1 MDARSIELLDQLIA
15 DHLDRLTAQLPA
27 AGGAPGGEA
36 VRLVGRLLE
45 RFRSE
50 RATIVGALADAA
62 PEERYLLARRL
73 ERLFIDLKIFQPHL
87 TPFVRDASAESGR
100 LGLQVVIESLVRV
113 LLPKGADPVLHLEE
127 RHLYAT
133 MDLARSL
140 RSLWDK
146 LPSAGADDTLW
157 EWDSGP
163 PVVFFVPDL
172 DPDNAMYLPILAH
185 EVGHQAVW
193 QSNLGDKVMAACAN
207 DLQPLFDVALASGEG
222 LQAHPLRR
230 QLRLWVDEIIC
241 DALAT
246 VLCGPGFLFAATAFL
261 PVSST
266 GTVESTHPFPP
277 ERVRLTME
285 LLRNLGWGDVLR
297 QEVPNV
303 AEWVDTASE
312 RNLAESAQEK
322 FLLEALDVAAP
333 HVQTV
338 ALHHLSGAGLDPTHF
353 ACLLPEL
360 RLLLEKGVPPAQVAG
375 RPVAHWN
382 IVAAAWFHRISTGGD
397 SPRAVAQGAVDAL
410 TNGRVLKAIEL
421 VRIVQLWEEEGGQDA
436 GT

>member
-1 MDARSIELLDQLIA
+1 MDARSVELLDQLIA
-15 DHLDRLTAQLPA
+15 DHLDRLTDQLPA
-27 AGGAPGGEA
+27 AGSAPGGEA
-36 VRLVGRLLE
+36 VRLVGRLIE

-50 RATIVGALADAA
+50 RAAILAELTVAT
-62 PEERYLLARRL
+62 PEERDVLARRL

-87 TPFVRDASAESGR
+87 TPFVRDASTESGR
-100 LGLQVVIESLVRV
+100 LGLQVIIESLVKT

-140 RSLWDK
+140 RNLWDQ
-146 LPSAGADDTLW
+146 LPSAGVDDTLW

-193 QSNLGDKVMAACAN
+193 QSDLGNKVMAACAQ
-207 DLQPLFDVALASGEG
+207 DLQPLFDQALASNEG

-241 DALAT
+241 DALAA
-246 VLCGPGFLFAATAFL
+246 VLCGPGFLFAAAAFL

-266 GTVESTHPFPP
+266 GTVDSTHPFPR
-277 ERVRLTME
+277 ERVRLTLE
-285 LLRNLGWGDVLR
+285 LLRDRGWTDVLD
-297 QEVPNV
+297 QAPGVIGWLDAV
-303 AEWVDTASE
+303 SV
-312 RNLAESAQEK
+312 RNAPESAREG
-322 FLLEALDVAAP
+322 FLLGALDVAAP
-333 HVQTV
+333 HVRRI
-338 ALHHLSGAGLDPTHF
+338 ALEHLSGAGLDPADF
-353 ACLLPEL
+353 MNLQDEL
-360 RLLLEKGVPPAQVAG
+360 RRLLEKGVPPAQVAG
-375 RPVAHWN
+375 KPVGHWN
-382 IVAAAWFHRISTGGD
+382 IVAAAWLHRISAGGD
-397 SPRAVAQGAVDAL
+397 SPRSVAQGAADAL

-421 VRIVQLWEEEGGQDA
+421 ARIVELWEEEGAHDA
-436 GT
+436 GA